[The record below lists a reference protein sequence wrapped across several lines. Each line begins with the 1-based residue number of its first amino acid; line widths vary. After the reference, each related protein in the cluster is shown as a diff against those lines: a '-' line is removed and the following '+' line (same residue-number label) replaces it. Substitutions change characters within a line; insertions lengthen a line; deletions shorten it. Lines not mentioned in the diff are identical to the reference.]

1 MCSEGFLPACI
12 QRSRRTGRWHR
23 LSRTR
28 GWWRRWSSCT
38 DWCTELVVSRL
49 PAESWAETERETQLS
64 SSNHQLYLYQA
75 QTNSNQHS
83 LPFIRDTVGV
93 WSNFKISME
102 TALHGW
108 NCSGA
113 SCTQATRSK
122 RSKGLES
129 VLLQDHHTTNMQLYY
144 CSYVRLNTCLGS
156 KVTGKISNWS
166 PKEIIT
172 DSEIRIFPIFN
183 FFFLTHFDLQRFD
196 NWFWI
201 WTKKRSH

>member
-1 MCSEGFLPACI
+1 MEEVKQLHWLMHWACGV
-12 QRSRRTGRWHR
+12 SPTRRVLNRDR
-23 LSRTR
+23 
-28 GWWRRWSSCT
+28 
-38 DWCTELVVSRL
+38 
-49 PAESWAETERETQLS
+49 ERETQLS

-93 WSNFKISME
+93 WSNFKISTE

-129 VLLQDHHTTNMQLYY
+129 VLLQDHHTANMQLYY
-144 CSYVRLNTCLGS
+144 CSYIRLNTCLGS

-172 DSEIRIFPIFN
+172 DSEIRIFPIFYF
-183 FFFLTHFDLQRFD
+183 FFFLIHFDFQ
-196 NWFWI
+196 
-201 WTKKRSH
+201 